1 MSSLD
6 HDMLRL
12 KYQSLVGSLNWL
24 AHTTRPDLATVV
36 SLLAQHQ
43 SDPSPGHYDAAC
55 YVVKYLATTKTLGI
69 YFTSRKRSLLESFLH
84 FPVPSQVLSMS
95 DANWGPQDASLPTV
109 SQKLPLFVSRSMSA
123 FYIDLL
129 GLFIGSQSVRKSQ
142 LLVLLR
148 QKYMPQMNVSSFY
161 WS

>member
-1 MSSLD
+1 
-6 HDMLRL
+6 
-12 KYQSLVGSLNWL
+12 
-24 AHTTRPDLATVV
+24 
-36 SLLAQHQ
+36 
-43 SDPSPGHYDAAC
+43 
-55 YVVKYLATTKTLGI
+55 
-69 YFTSRKRSLLESFLH
+69 LESFLH